1 MLLTLGISHKTA
13 PIEVRE
19 KLAFSPLHIPNA
31 LKTLVNDVSVEE
43 VALLS
48 TCNRTELYC
57 STLRHDPSFSN
68 DVMDWWQKYNATSF
82 EVAPYLYTYSNA
94 GAVSHMMRVASGM
107 DSMLLGEPQI
117 LGQLKTAFQTAN
129 ENGVLGKRLLRLFQ
143 TSFSVAKRVRHT
155 TQIGAHPVSVAYAA
169 VSLAKQI
176 FSDLGQATV
185 TLIGAGENIELTLQH
200 LKARN
205 VQRIIIVNRTYAHA
219 QELTRRYGGECMQLN
234 ELSCALSQSD
244 IVISSIA
251 SPTPIVEKTHLE
263 KALSKSKRRPIFM
276 VDLGVP
282 RNIDPSLAHHED
294 VYLYTVDDLQGIVS
308 ENLKNRELATLEAE
322 LIITQATAAYMR
334 WATMT
339 EQRRAMI
346 AMRDKAQLVKN
357 ETLEQ
362 ALKRLQRGDNPSDV
376 LTHFAHQLTQKLMH
390 QPTMSLKEA
399 CVDKIALAKEIFDIE

>member
-19 KLAFSPLHIPNA
+19 KLAFSAAHIPDA
-31 LKTLVNDVSVEE
+31 LKILVNDVAIEE

-57 STLRHDPSFSN
+57 STLQQASVSN
-68 DVMDWWQKYNATSF
+68 EVIQWWQSFNATAF

-94 GAVSHMMRVASGM
+94 NAVSHMMRVASGL
-107 DSMLLGEPQI
+107 DSMMIGESQI
-117 LGQLKTAFQTAN
+117 LGQLKSAFQTAN
-129 ENGVLGKRLLRLFQ
+129 DNGLLGKRLQRLFQ
-143 TSFSVAKRVRHT
+143 TSFSVAKRVRHA

-176 FSDLGQATV
+176 FSNLAKATV

-205 VQRIIIVNRTYAHA
+205 VQRIIIVNRTYANA
-219 QELTRRYGGECMQLN
+219 QALTSQYGGECMQLDD
-234 ELSCALSQSD
+234 LPIALAQSD

-251 SPTPIVEKTHLE
+251 SPTHILEQHHLD
-263 KALSKSKRRPIFM
+263 AAFSNCKRRPIFM

-282 RNIDPSLAHHED
+282 RNIAPSLALHED

-308 ENLKNRELATLEAE
+308 ENLKTREMATTDAE
-322 LIITQATAAYMR
+322 LIIRQATQSYMR
-334 WATMT
+334 WVNMT

-346 AMRDKAQLVKN
+346 AMRHKAQQVKN
-357 ETLEQ
+357 ESLEQ
-362 ALKRLQRGDNPSDV
+362 ALKRLARGDEPIEV
-376 LTHFAHQLTQKLMH
+376 LTQFAHQ
-390 QPTMSLKEA
+390 
-399 CVDKIALAKEIFDIE
+399 